1 MIIKETHIVP
11 ENTENFRLSDYA
23 HKIFKSVTTRSAVK
37 KAIKKNRILVNCDV
51 ATTAL
56 RVIPGQIIELIEDIN
71 DNRKIYEFVLDVVYE
86 DEYIAIINKPGGI
99 STSGNQFKTV
109 EHSLAYNLKKSSEPD
124 ALNNA
129 LPTHRL
135 DSATSGLLMCAKTSK
150 ARIII
155 GAQFENKLI
164 NKKYQAV
171 VIGKTPLNG
180 KIETPING
188 KLALTTFKTLKTA
201 PSNKYKH
208 LSLIELQPATGRT
221 HQLRIHTAELGF
233 QILGD
238 KLYGNAEQILRGK
251 GLFLCAVELNF
262 EHPVSGVKQQ
272 IKIETPPKFNKFMD
286 RQHKRFE
293 IKNK

>member
-11 ENTENFRLSDYA
+11 KNTEKSRLSDYA
-23 HKIFKSVTTRSAVK
+23 HKIFTSITTRSAVK
-37 KAIKKNRILVNCDV
+37 KAIKKNRILVNCEV

-56 RVIPGQIIELIEDIN
+56 LVTPGQIIELIEDIN
-71 DNRKIYEFVLDVVYE
+71 VNSKIYKFKLDVVYE
-86 DEYIAIINKPGGI
+86 DEYIAVINKPGGI
-99 STSGNQFKTV
+99 ATSGNQFKTV
-109 EHSLAYNLKKSSEPD
+109 ENCLAYNLKQSNKPD
-124 ALNNA
+124 ALKNA

-135 DSATSGLLMCAKTSK
+135 DSATSGLLLCAKTSK

-155 GAQFENKLI
+155 GNQFEKKLI
-164 NKKYQAV
+164 QKKYQAV

-180 KIETPING
+180 KIETPIQE
-188 KLALTTFKTLKTA
+188 KQAFTTFITLKTVS
-201 PSNKYKH
+201 SNKYKH

-238 KLYGNAEQILRGK
+238 KLYGKPELILRGK
-251 GLFLCAVELNF
+251 GLLLCAVELNF
-262 EHPVSGVKQQ
+262 EHPITNKKHK

-293 IKNK
+293 MKK